1 MDDFQEQPGGTSDSD
16 AAGNTA
22 AEDSN
27 NLAAQVAED
36 DTLYG
41 PDANSQEQADEGEEE
56 EEVEI
61 GDRKLALPKSVA
73 EKLKT
78 ERMLNAD
85 YTQKTQALAEERRQ
99 VTAEREQVQKQW
111 QSSQEHLEYMADLR
125 SINKQLKEIEDMNL
139 AQYVQTDPG
148 GVMEWQ
154 EKRRALE
161 QQRATLA
168 GTITQK
174 QNEQALSEQQSFA
187 KRVQDAE
194 AYIGREIKGINAERV
209 AALEKYAVLQGMDV
223 RAYSNAIINTPQV
236 AVMAH
241 KAELYD
247 ALMKK
252 QAPKPQPTPAAKP
265 AIRIAGASATVKRD
279 PTQMSDAEFAA
290 HRRKVSQRR

>member
-1 MDDFQEQPGGTSDSD
+1 MDDFVEQPGDTSDSD
-16 AAGNTA
+16 AAVTTA
-22 AEDSN
+22 AEDSST
-27 NLAAQVAED
+27 QVAD
-36 DTLYG
+36 DQDDDSLF
-41 PDANSQEQADEGEEE
+41 DADSQEQTAEEE

-73 EKLKT
+73 EKLKS
-78 ERMLNAD
+78 ERMMHGD
-85 YTQKTQALAEERRQ
+85 YTQKTQSLAEERRQ
-99 VTAEREQVQKQW
+99 VAAEREQVQKSRQ
-111 QSSQEHLEYMADLR
+111 QGQEVLEHMADLR
-125 SINKQLKEIEDMNL
+125 SIDRQLKEIEDMNL

-161 QQRATLA
+161 QQRAQLA
-168 GTITQK
+168 GTITTK
-174 QNEQALSEQQSFA
+174 QNEQALNEQQAFA

-194 AYIGREIKGINAERV
+194 TYIGREIKGINAERV
-209 AALEKYAVLQGMDV
+209 AALEKYAVSQGMDV
-223 RAYSNAIINTPQV
+223 RAYANAIINTPQV

-279 PTQMSDAEFAA
+279 PTKMTDAEFAA